1 MPYSPE
7 SHRCSDPA
15 PEKNQDQSLGGA
27 FLHSLAYEGAQKPV
41 KALAQ
46 ISDQIGLSQ
55 DLEKKVSFMSAPQA
69 ADFQSSTWYAQ
80 QLGGAAGKIVPLGAT
95 MIATHKALGATVTD
109 KVALNSIG
117 GFGAEAVFTPSES
130 KGELSGSDFYAQR
143 FKNGLIGAATFGAMT
158 VGSLALHKA
167 GGELGVKA
175 LQEGSLNM
183 SLSGIPAGL
192 FSAESHAR
200 LYEARSAT
208 FEEKYQSAF
217 TMFVVGGPL
226 GAFQGKPA
234 ETRAEGSSSSAKAMT
249 GSLGRSYE
257 HFDRFMASINPLLK
271 GNQPAFALAGDA
283 MAMQPRVDW
292 KANVMF
298 KDYDGDTVGSKSRSN
313 RSAGKGSERT
323 RGAEGE
329 QSEARQA
336 KGERLADVLKDLDL
350 KEVARFVAEHPTFK
364 SQRVL
369 RSLGGTGNDSPAVLE
384 LAASK
389 EFPNGG
395 ALKVTIPEGGWQVE
409 WGQRPFDA
417 KLLSRVHDVDLGAN
431 SMSGTAHVYV
441 QELVDVKSS
450 YDPHLTE
457 RFWQKVQDSGLD
469 MTDPGSGVT
478 GQVGISRET
487 GDLVLI
493 DYPAVDKPGS
503 NQTLN
508 EIIGGHEAIEEGW
521 DAENEAIRRGET
533 PKHEEPEHDQIF
545 DGETEA
551 RRQEALSKGEFT
563 ETERELL
570 QQLRDGIPER
580 EVREF
585 AAILQGKYDGKGNP
599 DLKAVKV
606 EMDRLI
612 RQAKA
617 MGLTSN

>member
-7 SHRCSDPA
+7 SNRSNDPT
-15 PEKNQDQSLGGA
+15 PENNHDQSLGGA
-27 FLHSLAYEGAQKPV
+27 FLHSLAYEGAQKPA

-46 ISDQIGLSQ
+46 ISDQIGLSH

-69 ADFQSSTWYAQ
+69 AEFQSSTWYAQ

-95 MIATHKALGATVTD
+95 MVATHKALGATVTD

-117 GFGAEAVFTPSES
+117 GFAAEAVFTPSES
-130 KGELSGSDFYAQR
+130 KGEHSTSDFYGQR

-158 VGSLALHKA
+158 AGSLALHKA

-192 FSAESHAR
+192 FSAEGHAR

-226 GAFQGKPA
+226 GAFQGKPVA
-234 ETRAEGSSSSAKAMT
+234 RAEGPSSSAKT
-249 GSLGRSYE
+249 ISESLSRSYE

-283 MAMQPRVDW
+283 MAMPKADW

-298 KDYDGDTVGSKSRSN
+298 KDYDGESGGSSKGSN
-313 RSAGKGSERT
+313 RRTDKGSDGT
-323 RGAEGE
+323 RGVEAD
-329 QSEARQA
+329 QSGARQA
-336 KGERLADVLKDLDL
+336 RGERLSDALKELDL
-350 KEVARFVAEHPTFK
+350 KEVAQFVAEHPTFK

-417 KLLSRVHDVDLGAN
+417 RLLSRVHDVDLGSNA
-431 SMSGTAHVYV
+431 MSGTAHVYV

-478 GQVGISRET
+478 GQVGISRES

-508 EIIGGHEAIEEGW
+508 EIIGGHEAIEESW
-521 DAENEAIRRGET
+521 DAENEAIRRGE
-533 PKHEEPEHDQIF
+533 PKHEEPEHDHIF

-551 RRQEALSKGEFT
+551 RRQEALRKGEFT
-563 ETERELL
+563 ETEIELL

-585 AAILQGKYDGKGNP
+585 ATILQGKYDGKGNP